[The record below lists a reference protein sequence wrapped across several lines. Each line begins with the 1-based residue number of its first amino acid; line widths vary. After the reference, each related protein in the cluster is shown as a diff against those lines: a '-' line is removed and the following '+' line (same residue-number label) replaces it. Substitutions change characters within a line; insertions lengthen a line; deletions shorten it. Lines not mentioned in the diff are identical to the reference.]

1 MTEQQKLDASIAALE
16 KRVAAKNVG
25 SIYADSTGRRL
36 MPILKNSKHER
47 FAQLLVHG
55 RDDDGRPMTVTDAH
69 EKAGYRRNDGNASAL
84 SQRPDIQERVM
95 EIKGSA
101 GGY

>member
-47 FAQLLVHG
+47 VTQLLVHG
-55 RDDDGRPMTVTDAH
+55 RDGPMTVTDAH